1 MTIEKTWCI
10 YSHLTKDEK
19 KKVNK
24 IVYNCLKRNGFE
36 PEDPWWEMNYQ
47 VPSEDI

>member
-1 MTIEKTWCI
+1 MTQTWCI

-24 IVYNCLKRNGFE
+24 IVYDCLERNGFA
-36 PEDPWWEMNYQ
+36 PEDPWWEMNYSL
-47 VPSEDI
+47 PEGDR